1 MSNIPEERKE
11 LLYAIV
17 KEREAERI
25 TSATF
30 IKSHSLTSASS
41 VQSAAKKLSERD
53 IITENNKV
61 YYVTDRLL
69 FMWINN
75 MYCTKLKL

>member
-1 MSNIPEERKE
+1 MSNILKERKE

-30 IKSHSLTSASS
+30 IKGHSLTSASS

-75 MYCTKLKL
+75 MYGTKLKL